1 MRSARLIDPRNSNN
15 GSEHASYIDAST
27 SCSTVSPPPRIF
39 ADARSYVHS
48 AGRNR
53 HLSPR
58 FTSRRDGSARRIHRD
73 LDQTPPQ
80 LRRATPVQSQHALT
94 PLCLSTRKLT
104 FSPSICIVSLQT
116 RTSNCGTQQACPRK
130 RVDLQHLSQHGK
142 YLFPNPH

>member
-1 MRSARLIDPRNSNN
+1 MRSARLIDPHNSNN

-27 SCSTVSPPPRIF
+27 SCSTVSLRPRIF
-39 ADARSYVHS
+39 ADTRSYVHS

-58 FTSRRDGSARRIHRD
+58 FTSRRDGSACRIHRD

-80 LRRATPVQSQHALT
+80 LRRATPVQGQHALT
-94 PLCLSTRKLT
+94 LLCMSTKKLT

-116 RTSNCGTQQACPRK
+116 PTSSCGAHQAYPGN